1 MAAYRAAAD
10 RHEVSEASL
19 GRASRILQAIAS
31 EAERR
36 GYDVTSVGPHQPQYD
51 SDFRSSLKDGQI
63 RIGIDGFTYQIR
75 IRELGRQGGASLP
88 YTAHRRLPAV

>member
-1 MAAYRAAAD
+1 VAAYRADAD

-36 GYDVTSVGPHQPQYD
+36 G
-51 SDFRSSLKDGQI
+51 
-63 RIGIDGFTYQIR
+63 
-75 IRELGRQGGASLP
+75 
-88 YTAHRRLPAV
+88 